1 MTHDSTQTVGSPAP
15 YLRSAL
21 WLTLLATLLAA
32 PNASATMPQTVAW
45 HRQAP
50 QTGFLHLTTAKPKL
64 TTAKSKQRSSKTIT
78 ITNVRASQEG
88 PRHRLVLDLTKP
100 VTFTQKRRLSDPA
113 MLVIDLNNVALG
125 HAARRAAEAD
135 TFPVAI
141 AVTQATPQRVRVV
154 LDMEDITGVSLM
166 KLSKPDR
173 LVVDYTSKPAI
184 PTTVATPKIT
194 LPPVSRQI
202 TLYERQARLDIATIV
217 LDPGH
222 GGKDPGAVGRDGLA
236 EKEVALDV
244 ARRLR
249 DLLRER
255 LGKTVFMTRDKD
267 EFVELDDRAKFANR
281 HKADLF
287 VSIHI
292 NSHPKRTTRGI
303 EIYHFGIASD
313 RRAMDVA
320 ARENGDTL
328 DHAQDFVGLIK
339 ADLAL
344 SKRIEDSQNLAW
356 ETKISVVNLVGS
368 QYDTDDHG
376 VKTAPFYVLRYTAM
390 PSILAELAFISNPVE
405 ERYLRQPAFRQKA
418 AEGLFE
424 GIRNYL
430 NSAQVARAR

>member
-1 MTHDSTQTVGSPAP
+1 MMRPGGKQVRGASVR
-15 YLRSAL
+15 YLQGAL
-21 WLTLLATLLAA
+21 WLALPAALLAL
-32 PNASATMPQTVAW
+32 PNAFAVM
-45 HRQAP
+45 P
-50 QTGFLHLTTAKPKL
+50 QTGFPHLASAASTKHP
-64 TTAKSKQRSSKTIT
+64 SKTVT
-78 ITNVRASQEG
+78 ITNVRTSQNG
-88 PRHRLVLDLTKP
+88 ARQRLVLDLTKP
-100 VTFTQKRRLSDPA
+100 VMFTQKRLSTPPI
-113 MLVIDLNNVALG
+113 LVLDLNNVALS
-125 HAARRAAEAD
+125 HAATRSTEAR
-135 TFPVAI
+135 TFPAHVT
-141 AVTQATPQRVRVV
+141 VTQASARQVRIA
-154 LDMEDITGVSLM
+154 LDMEGVTSVSLM

-173 LVVDYTSKPAI
+173 LVVDYLAKPAT
-184 PTTVATPKIT
+184 PVVAATPTIT

-202 TLYERQARLDIATIV
+202 TLSERQARLDIHTIA

-222 GGKDPGAVGRDGLA
+222 GGKDSGAVGRDGLT

-244 ARRLR
+244 ALRLR

-255 LGKTVFMTRDKD
+255 LGKTVIMTREKD
-267 EFVELDDRAKFANR
+267 EFIELDDRAKFANG

-292 NSHPKRTTRGI
+292 NAHPKRTVRGI
-303 EIYHFGIASD
+303 EMYHFGIASD

-320 ARENGDTL
+320 ARENGDRI
-328 DHAQDFVGLIK
+328 DHALDFVDLIK

-356 ETKISVVNLVGS
+356 ETKISVVNLVGA

-376 VKTAPFYVLRYTAM
+376 VKTAPFYVLRYTSM
-390 PSILAELAFISNPVE
+390 PSILAELAFISNPAE

-430 NSAQVARAR
+430 NSTQVAFAR

>member
-1 MTHDSTQTVGSPAP
+1 MSSRTKHSGSLAPA
-15 YLRSAL
+15 LRITCRVAL
-21 WLTLLATLLAA
+21 LFSLIVVPNIVAA
-32 PNASATMPQTVAW
+32 IPHAFAAMPQAGMLHLASAQS
-45 HRQAP
+45 
-50 QTGFLHLTTAKPKL
+50 KPH
-64 TTAKSKQRSSKTIT
+64 ASKTKTVT
-78 ITNVRASQEG
+78 ITNVRASQNG

-100 VTFTQKRRLSDPA
+100 VTFTQQRLSDPSI
-113 MLVIDLNNVALG
+113 LILDLHPVTLSNTAKS
-125 HAARRAAEAD
+125 RAEAGAL
-135 TFPVAI
+135 PIQVAI
-141 AVTQATPQRVRVV
+141 TQASAQQVRIV
-154 LDMEDITGVSLM
+154 LDMEGVTSVSLM

-173 LVVDYTSKPAI
+173 LVVDYLAKSAAPVTTAKP
-184 PTTVATPKIT
+184 TIT

-202 TLYERQARLDIATIV
+202 TASEQQARLDIHTIV

-222 GGKDPGAVGRDGLA
+222 GGKDSGAVGRDGLT
-236 EKEVALDV
+236 EKEIALDV
-244 ARRLR
+244 ALRLR
-249 DLLRER
+249 DLLRKR
-255 LGKTVFMTRDKD
+255 LGKTVMMTREKD
-267 EFVELDDRAKFANR
+267 EFIELDDRAKFANG

-292 NSHPKRTTRGI
+292 NSHPKRTVRGI
-303 EIYHFGIASD
+303 EMYHFGIASD

-320 ARENGDTL
+320 ARENGDRI
-328 DHAQDFVGLIK
+328 DHAQDFVGMIK

-356 ETKISVVNLVGS
+356 ETKISIVNLVGA

-390 PSILAELAFISNPVE
+390 PSILAELAFISNPAE

-430 NSAQVARAR
+430 NSAQVAFAR